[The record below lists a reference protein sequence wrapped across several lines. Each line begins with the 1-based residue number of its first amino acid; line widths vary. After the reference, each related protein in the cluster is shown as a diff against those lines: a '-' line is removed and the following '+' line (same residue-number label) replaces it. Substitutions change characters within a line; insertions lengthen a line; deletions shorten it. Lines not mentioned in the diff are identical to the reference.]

1 MQSGLS
7 VRPIGLTRRRSGLS
21 TSGGALIARQGLSM
35 RISLI
40 GPETDPPPG
49 AWEDLMS
56 VLRGTQRP
64 PLDARALK
72 LLKLITAAPIDVR
85 VRPGCLETWP
95 ERGGRNQYVSELAAP
110 VLYHLMRRLGL
121 SRIDDARV
129 GLIERAGL
137 GASFGAAR
145 LRALWIVPGPD
156 AVMILLRDA
165 PRRRGPRVA
174 VPVPETGPWA
184 LPIAYAHPEADWVA
198 ATRACPHC
206 KTRPSVFRRLDR
218 AFVCPECGRSFEAL
232 AGAGFDGSGALPQA
246 GAR

>member
-1 MQSGLS
+1 
-7 VRPIGLTRRRSGLS
+7 
-21 TSGGALIARQGLSM
+21 
-35 RISLI
+35 
-40 GPETDPPPG
+40 
-49 AWEDLMS
+49 MS
-56 VLRGTQRP
+56 VLRGAQRP

-110 VLYHLMRRLGL
+110 VLHHLMRRLGL
-121 SRIDDARV
+121 SRMQDARV

-145 LRALWIVPGPD
+145 PRALWIVPGPD
-156 AVMILLRDA
+156 EVTIFLRDA

-174 VPVPETGPWA
+174 MAVPETGPWA
-184 LPIAYAHPEADWVA
+184 LPDAYAHPEPDWVP

-206 KTRPSVFRRLDR
+206 KTSPAIFRRLDR
-218 AFVCPECGRSFEAL
+218 AFVCPACGRSFEA
-232 AGAGFDGSGALPQA
+232 ASATGFDRSSALPQA